1 MREHAPRM
9 RRAFIVV
16 TPCMQNRIMS
26 RLRLVLLSPFVLGC
40 YSYTPITPEAASPGI
55 DVRARIT
62 GAASD
67 RVSPVLGSFDTREVT
82 GNIVENRGGQMVVD
96 VPLGTRPNIAEN
108 AGPLHRTVS
117 LAPGDVVSL
126 DQRRL
131 DVTRTSLLVGGI
143 LAGLGAGVAVAL
155 HSRGTNESGNGPT
168 DPPTIAR
175 IPIRVWG
182 FSF

>member
-1 MREHAPRM
+1 LQ
-9 RRAFIVV
+9 I
-16 TPCMQNRIMS
+16 RIMK
-26 RLRLVLLSPFVLGC
+26 RFRLVLLSPFVFGC
-40 YSYTPITPEAASPGI
+40 YSYTPITPATAAPGTDI
-55 DVRARIT
+55 RAKIT

-82 GNIVENRGGQMVVD
+82 GNIVQNRDGQMVVD

-117 LAPGDVVSL
+117 LSPADVVSL
-126 DQRRL
+126 DRRRL

-143 LAGLGAGVAVAL
+143 LAGVGAGVAVAL

-168 DPPTIAR
+168 DPPPINR
-175 IPIRVWG
+175 IPIRVWK